1 MAVGSWSQPYGDA
14 TSGSGM
20 ETLVFPRSKPY
31 GANSTGAQDSIS
43 KDKRK
48 GTEVVDY
55 LKITIYDPKEGANSS
70 YNYIKENHVNTD
82 TVKKSIYLY
91 LPNKLRE
98 GYQAKYNGV
107 KLGPLGGAALGG
119 INDAIGEGGLNTES
133 LGDSIKEMADAAIP
147 TAGFNLGANMI
158 NEVLSRAGGGG
169 LTGNN
174 LAALTTGKVF
184 NPYEETVFQG
194 MQFRDHKFDFLFAP
208 KSQSDVETITDIIE
222 TFRISMLPGKDGDH
236 WLTIPDYFRVE
247 IVRLVSNE
255 EEEVLYPTTGA
266 VTKGVLQKIMQF
278 PSKMILANMDVDLS
292 PYGPYASLKSV
303 GGDDTY
309 DFGPVAYRMSLSFK
323 ETSLLSRESY
333 GYNTKG
339 EKIK

>member
-1 MAVGSWSQPYGDA
+1 MAIGSWSQPYGDA
-14 TSGSGM
+14 TSGSGS

-31 GANSTGAQDSIS
+31 GANSTSATDAIS

-82 TVKKSIYLY
+82 TVKKSVYLY

-107 KLGPLGGAALGG
+107 KLGPLGGEALSG
-119 INDAIGEGGLNTES
+119 IAGAMGDSGLNTEN
-133 LGDSIKEMADAAIP
+133 LGESIKETAEAAIP
-147 TAGFNLGANMI
+147 TAGFNLGADMI
-158 NEVLSRAGGGG
+158 NKVLSAAGGGG

-174 LAALTTGKVF
+174 LAAIATGKVF

-194 MQFRDHKFDFLFAP
+194 MEFRDHKFDFMFAP

-222 TFRISMLPGKDGDH
+222 TFRISMLPGRDGDH

-255 EEEVLYPTTGA
+255 EEEVLYPTTGS

-292 PYGPYASLKSV
+292 PYGPYASLKTI

-323 ETSLLSRESY
+323 ETSLLTRESY
-333 GYNTKG
+333 GYNTRG
-339 EKIK
+339 EKQ

>member
-1 MAVGSWSQPYGDA
+1 MAVGNWSQPYKDA

-31 GANSTGAQDSIS
+31 GANSTSAQDSIS

>member
-107 KLGPLGGAALGG
+107 KLGPLGGEALSGVAG
-119 INDAIGEGGLNTES
+119 QMGEGGLDADS
-133 LGDSIKEMADAAIP
+133 LKESIKDIAEAALP
-147 TAGFNLGANMI
+147 TAGFNLGANAI
-158 NEVLSRAGGGG
+158 NEVLKRAGGGG
-169 LTGNN
+169 VTGQN
-174 LAALTTGKVF
+174 LAALATGKVF
-184 NPYEETVFQG
+184 NPYEETVFHG
-194 MQFRDHKFDFLFAP
+194 MEFRDHKFDFMFAP
-208 KSQSDVETITDIIE
+208 K
-222 TFRISMLPGKDGDH
+222 
-236 WLTIPDYFRVE
+236 
-247 IVRLVSNE
+247 
-255 EEEVLYPTTGA
+255 
-266 VTKGVLQKIMQF
+266 
-278 PSKMILANMDVDLS
+278 LS
-292 PYGPYASLKSV
+292 L
-303 GGDDTY
+303 
-309 DFGPVAYRMSLSFK
+309 
-323 ETSLLSRESY
+323 
-333 GYNTKG
+333 
-339 EKIK
+339 IHI

>member
-1 MAVGSWSQPYGDA
+1 MALGTWANPYGA
-14 TSGSGM
+14 KMGGGG

-31 GANSTGAQDSIS
+31 GANSSSAQDAIS
-43 KDKRK
+43 RDKAN

-70 YNYIKENHVNTD
+70 YNYVKENHVDTD

-255 EEEVLYPTTGA
+255 EEEILYPTTGA

>member
-1 MAVGSWSQPYGDA
+1 MAIGSWSQPYGDA
-14 TSGSGM
+14 TSGSGS

-31 GANSTGAQDSIS
+31 GANSTSATDAIS

-70 YNYIKENHVNTD
+70 YTYIKENHVNTD
-82 TVKKSIYLY
+82 TVKKSVYLY

-107 KLGPLGGAALGG
+107 KLGPLGGDALSG
-119 INDAIGEGGLNTES
+119 IAGAMGDGGLNTEN
-133 LGDSIKEMADAAIP
+133 LGESIKETAEAAIP
-147 TAGFNLGANMI
+147 TAGFNLGADMI
-158 NEVLSRAGGGG
+158 NKVLSAAGGGG

-174 LAALTTGKVF
+174 LAAIATGKVF

-194 MQFRDHKFDFLFAP
+194 MEFRDHKFDFMFAP

-222 TFRISMLPGKDGDH
+222 TFRISMLPGRDGDH

-255 EEEVLYPTTGA
+255 EEEVLYPTTGS

-292 PYGPYASLKSV
+292 PYGPYASLKTI

-323 ETSLLSRESY
+323 ETSLLTRESY
-333 GYNTKG
+333 GYNTRG
-339 EKIK
+339 EKQ

>member
-1 MAVGSWSQPYGDA
+1 MAVGNWSQPYKDA

-31 GANSTGAQDSIS
+31 GANSTSAQDSIS

-107 KLGPLGGAALGG
+107 KLGPLGGEALSG
-119 INDAIGEGGLNTES
+119 IAGAMGDGGLNTES
-133 LGDSIKEMADAAIP
+133 LGESIKETAEAAIP
-147 TAGFNLGANMI
+147 TAGFNLGADMI
-158 NEVLSRAGGGG
+158 NKVLSAAGGGG
-169 LTGNN
+169 VTGNN
-174 LAALTTGKVF
+174 LAALATGKVF

-194 MQFRDHKFDFLFAP
+194 MEFRDHKFDFMFAP

-222 TFRISMLPGKDGDH
+222 TFRISMLPGRDGDH

-255 EEEVLYPTTGA
+255 EEEVLYPTTGS

-292 PYGPYASLKSV
+292 PYGPYASLKTIE
-303 GGDDTY
+303 GDDTY

-323 ETSLLSRESY
+323 ETSLLTRESY
-333 GYNTKG
+333 GYNTRG
-339 EKIK
+339 EKQ

>member
-31 GANSTGAQDSIS
+31 GANSTSSQDAIS
-43 KDKRK
+43 KNKRK

-70 YNYIKENHVNTD
+70 YNYVKENHVDTD

>member
-1 MAVGSWSQPYGDA
+1 MAIGSWSQPYGDA
-14 TSGSGM
+14 TSGSGS

-31 GANSTGAQDSIS
+31 GANSTSATDAIS

-82 TVKKSIYLY
+82 TVKKSVYLY

-107 KLGPLGGAALGG
+107 KLGPLGGEALSG
-119 INDAIGEGGLNTES
+119 IAGAMGDGGLNTEN
-133 LGDSIKEMADAAIP
+133 LGESIKETAEAAIP
-147 TAGFNLGANMI
+147 TAGFNLGADMI
-158 NEVLSRAGGGG
+158 NKVLSAAGGGG

-174 LAALTTGKVF
+174 LAAIATGKVF

-194 MQFRDHKFDFLFAP
+194 MEFRDHKFDFMFAP

-222 TFRISMLPGKDGDH
+222 TFRISMLPGRDGDH

-255 EEEVLYPTTGA
+255 EEEVLYPTTGS

-292 PYGPYASLKSV
+292 PYGPYASLKTI

-323 ETSLLSRESY
+323 ETSLLTRESY
-333 GYNTKG
+333 GYNTRG
-339 EKIK
+339 EKQ

>member
-31 GANSTGAQDSIS
+31 GANSTSSQDAIS

-70 YNYIKENHVNTD
+70 YNYVKENHVDTD

-255 EEEVLYPTTGA
+255 EEEILYPTTGA

>member
-1 MAVGSWSQPYGDA
+1 MAQGSWSQPYGDA
-14 TSGSGM
+14 TSGSGNQ
-20 ETLVFPRSKPY
+20 TLVFPRSKPY
-31 GANSTGAQDSIS
+31 GANSTSAQDAIS

-82 TVKKSIYLY
+82 TVKKSVYLY

-107 KLGPLGGAALGG
+107 KLGPLGGEALSG
-119 INDAIGEGGLNTES
+119 IAGAMGDGGLNTES
-133 LGDSIKEMADAAIP
+133 LGESIKETAEAAIP
-147 TAGFNLGANMI
+147 TAGFNLGADMI
-158 NEVLSRAGGGG
+158 NKVLSAAGGGG
-169 LTGNN
+169 VTGNN
-174 LAALTTGKVF
+174 LAALATGKVF

-194 MQFRDHKFDFLFAP
+194 MEFRDHKFDFMFAP
-208 KSQSDVETITDIIE
+208 KSQSDVETIVDIIE
-222 TFRISMLPGKDGDH
+222 TFRVSMLPGRDGDH

-255 EEEVLYPTTGA
+255 DEETLHPTTGS
-266 VTKGVLQKIMQF
+266 VNKGVLQKIMQF
-278 PSKMILANMDVDLS
+278 PSKMILANMDVDLA

-323 ETSLLSRESY
+323 ETSLLTRESY
-333 GYNTKG
+333 GYNTRG
-339 EKIK
+339 EKQ

>member
-1 MAVGSWSQPYGDA
+1 
-14 TSGSGM
+14 
-20 ETLVFPRSKPY
+20 
-31 GANSTGAQDSIS
+31 
-43 KDKRK
+43 
-48 GTEVVDY
+48 
-55 LKITIYDPKEGANSS
+55 
-70 YNYIKENHVNTD
+70 
-82 TVKKSIYLY
+82 
-91 LPNKLRE
+91 
-98 GYQAKYNGV
+98 
-107 KLGPLGGAALGG
+107 
-119 INDAIGEGGLNTES
+119 
-133 LGDSIKEMADAAIP
+133 MADAAIP

-255 EEEVLYPTTGA
+255 EEEILYPTTGA